1 MIEIKAKT
9 RGDETVLD
17 IHMSGSDEE
26 IGLELALIVT
36 KVPQELLERPRSVP
50 RYALQDG
57 GNRGENRERTD
68 RTERKRGGT
77 QCQMQLTS
85 GKSWA

>member
-9 RGDETVLD
+9 RGEETVLD

-36 KVPQELLERPRSVP
+36 KAPQKLLER
-50 RYALQDG
+50 
-57 GNRGENRERTD
+57 NREAFLVMRSKTAEIAEKAA
-68 RTERKRGGT
+68 RELTELKENEEVHNVK
-77 QCQMQLTS
+77 CN
-85 GKSWA
+85 

>member
-26 IGLELALIVT
+26 IGLELAHIVT
-36 KVPQELLERPRSVP
+36 KVPQELLER
-50 RYALQDG
+50 
-57 GNRGENRERTD
+57 NREAFLVMRSKTAEIAEKAA
-68 RTERKRGGT
+68 RELTELKENEEVHNVK
-77 QCQMQLTS
+77 CN
-85 GKSWA
+85 

>member
-9 RGDETVLD
+9 RGEETVLD

-36 KVPQELLERPRSVP
+36 KVPQELLER
-50 RYALQDG
+50 
-57 GNRGENRERTD
+57 NREAFFVMRSKTAEIAEEAA
-68 RTERKRGGT
+68 RELTELKENEEVHNVK
-77 QCQMQLTS
+77 CN
-85 GKSWA
+85 

>member
-9 RGDETVLD
+9 RGEETVLD

-36 KVPQELLERPRSVP
+36 KVPQELLER
-50 RYALQDG
+50 
-57 GNRGENRERTD
+57 NREAFLVMRSKTAEIAEKTA
-68 RTERKRGGT
+68 RELTELKENEEVHNVK
-77 QCQMQLTS
+77 CN
-85 GKSWA
+85 

>member
-9 RGDETVLD
+9 RGEETVLD

-36 KVPQELLERPRSVP
+36 KVPQELLER
-50 RYALQDG
+50 
-57 GNRGENRERTD
+57 NREAFLVMRSKTAEIAEKAA
-68 RTERKRGGT
+68 RELTELKENEEVHNVK
-77 QCQMQLTS
+77 CN
-85 GKSWA
+85 

>member
-36 KVPQELLERPRSVP
+36 KVPQELLER
-50 RYALQDG
+50 
-57 GNRGENRERTD
+57 NREAFLVMRSKTAEIAEKTA
-68 RTERKRGGT
+68 RELMTELEENEEVHNVK
-77 QCQMQLTS
+77 CN
-85 GKSWA
+85 

>member
-9 RGDETVLD
+9 RGEETVLD

-36 KVPQELLERPRSVP
+36 KVPQELLERNSEAFLVMRSKTAEIAEKTA
-50 RYALQDG
+50 RELTELK
-57 GNRGENRERTD
+57 ENE
-68 RTERKRGGT
+68 EVHNVK
-77 QCQMQLTS
+77 CN
-85 GKSWA
+85 

>member
-9 RGDETVLD
+9 RGEETVLD

-36 KVPQELLERPRSVP
+36 KVPQELLER
-50 RYALQDG
+50 
-57 GNRGENRERTD
+57 NREAFLVMSSKTAEIAEKTAREL
-68 RTERKRGGT
+68 TELKENEEVHNVK
-77 QCQMQLTS
+77 CN
-85 GKSWA
+85 

>member
-9 RGDETVLD
+9 RGEETVLD

-36 KVPQELLERPRSVP
+36 KVPQELLERNLEAFLVMRSKTAEIAEKTA
-50 RYALQDG
+50 RELTELK
-57 GNRGENRERTD
+57 ENE
-68 RTERKRGGT
+68 EVHNVK
-77 QCQMQLTS
+77 CN
-85 GKSWA
+85 

>member
-9 RGDETVLD
+9 RGDETAID

-36 KVPQELLERPRSVP
+36 KVPQELFERNYEAFLVMRSKTAEIVEEAAREP
-50 RYALQDG
+50 TELT
-57 GNRGENRERTD
+57 ENE
-68 RTERKRGGT
+68 EVHNVK
-77 QCQMQLTS
+77 CN
-85 GKSWA
+85 

>member
-36 KVPQELLERPRSVP
+36 KVPQELLER
-50 RYALQDG
+50 
-57 GNRGENRERTD
+57 NREAFLVMRSKTAEIAEKTA
-68 RTERKRGGT
+68 RELTELKENEEVHNVK
-77 QCQMQLTS
+77 CN
-85 GKSWA
+85 